1 MPGSEQGESQY
12 RTLYLNPEPPKFP
25 NLLITGGFL
34 ARGCG
39 YRCAN
44 TSAEGTRLI
53 MDIPR
58 PSNARAKMM
67 RRIVLGAAAILLIGG
82 VTYGLSRLRPA
93 APSVDRATVW
103 SDEVKRGPMLRELR
117 GIGTLIP
124 EDIQWI
130 PAQTEAQVD
139 RIVLK
144 PGAIVKSDSII
155 LELSNL
161 TLKRDVLDSEYQL
174 KAAEADYANLKV
186 QVNGELLNQKA
197 AEAAVR
203 SEYEQAKIQHAVDEK
218 LAAEGIGSTVTA
230 ELSKVKEEQ
239 LGVRVQLEGER
250 TKNTADAAQAR
261 LQAQQ
266 SHVDQQRALYELRH
280 AELEALHVRAGLNG
294 VLQLVPV
301 EVGQHVLP
309 GTNLA
314 RVADPKKLKAEVK
327 VAETQAKDA
336 VIGQKATVDTRNG
349 VVAGHV
355 SRIDPSVQNGTVT
368 VDVAIDGPLPDGAR
382 PDLSVDGTIEVENL
396 KDVLYVGRP
405 VHGASQSTI
414 SLFKL
419 SSDGSEANRVNVK
432 LGRSSVNTVEILQG
446 LQVGDR
452 VILSDMSQWD
462 NYDRVRL
469 K

>member
-1 MPGSEQGESQY
+1 M
-12 RTLYLNPEPPKFP
+12 
-25 NLLITGGFL
+25 I
-34 ARGCG
+34 
-39 YRCAN
+39 
-44 TSAEGTRLI
+44 
-53 MDIPR
+53 
-58 PSNARAKMM
+58 
-67 RRIVLGAAAILLIGG
+67 RRIVLGAAAVLLIGG

-93 APSVDRATVW
+93 APTVDRATVW

-144 PGAIVKSDSII
+144 PGAIVKSNSII

-161 TLKRDVLDSEYQL
+161 TLKRDVLDAEYQL

-186 QVNGELLNQKA
+186 QVNSELLNQKA
-197 AEAAVR
+197 AEASVR

-218 LAAEGIGSTVTA
+218 LTADGIGSTVTA

-239 LGVRVQLEGER
+239 LAVRVQLEADR

-261 LQAQQ
+261 LQAQM

-314 RVADPKKLKAEVK
+314 RVADPKKLKAEIK

-349 VVAGHV
+349 VVTGHV

-368 VDVAIDGPLPDGAR
+368 VDVTIDGPLPDGAR

-419 SSDGSEANRVNVK
+419 SSDGSEATRVNVK